1 MLKNILLVL
10 AIIALAW
17 VALGLLGSVFTLA
30 WVAVR
35 VAAGIGLIVLIVWLI
50 RTQLTNPSRRY

>member
-1 MLKNILLVL
+1 MLKKILYVL

-17 VALGLLGSVFTLA
+17 IALGLIGSVFTLA
-30 WVAVR
+30 WVAIR

-50 RTQLTNPSRRY
+50 RTQLTSPTRRY